1 MQVARSTPF
10 EMQRSNRWIHASMH
24 FRLIGGGKIAA
35 FFTDFFEAFFV
46 AFLVAIKSDSLRKMI
61 LGTAAY
67 LTRARINAL
76 AKRLNAF

>member
-35 FFTDFFEAFFV
+35 FLTDFFEAFFV

-67 LTRARINAL
+67 LTRARINEV